1 MAKPTYMSE
10 FPDGTDVTTLG
21 VGAAMMGMG
30 TYDHQQQLAG
40 VLEAQA
46 PDGRHLF
53 RRVVVQQ
60 PRRSAKTTTI
70 WATLIGRCLTYPGYT
85 VVTTAQDGTR
95 AGDKIREVMEVLETF
110 GFEEYGHGKLYW
122 SNGKER
128 IRFDNGSVI
137 SVVAPKP
144 GTFRSKAADCI
155 LFDEAGE
162 LDTELGSALLAGA
175 LPLMDTRV
183 NPQII
188 IAGTPGEQ
196 RAGLLWDALED
207 GRANKP
213 RIGIVDYCATD
224 DDQTTLIDEAS
235 DTVILNTELVERVHP
250 GIGTLTTLE
259 VIQERFEDMTLA
271 LFEREYLGKWPVDAF
286 SAAIDPALWLKAMVS
301 PEERPDRVG
310 IAFDVHKDGTSAT
323 LAYAWRVD
331 GVAYVELVHHDL
343 GVNWLPKMAYD
354 ASRKYRRQQIAYDK
368 IGANLDPGQQLS
380 KMKPAPRTQW
390 LAMNETVAAA
400 QRFVQLL
407 RDGRLRHFG
416 QGDLDAAVMNT
427 TWRVAGTGRVFGP
440 KVPKGAP
447 INPLV
452 AASLALWS
460 YDQGHDRA
468 KLTIAV

>member
-1 MAKPTYMSE
+1 VAKPTYMSE

-301 PEERPDRVG
+301 PEAGLRLAGGRCGLRRARAPRPRGQLAAQDGLRRQPQVPPSADRVRQDRG
-310 IAFDVHKDGTSAT
+310 QPRPRPAAQQDEARTAHAVAGDERDGGSGPAVRSVAARRTAAT
-323 LAYAWRVD
+323 LRPGRPGCSRHEHHVACRWNWTRV
-331 GVAYVELVHHDL
+331 
-343 GVNWLPKMAYD
+343 W
-354 ASRKYRRQQIAYDK
+354 
-368 IGANLDPGQQLS
+368 
-380 KMKPAPRTQW
+380 T
-390 LAMNETVAAA
+390 
-400 QRFVQLL
+400 
-407 RDGRLRHFG
+407 
-416 QGDLDAAVMNT
+416 
-427 TWRVAGTGRVFGP
+427 
-440 KVPKGAP
+440 
-447 INPLV
+447 
-452 AASLALWS
+452 
-460 YDQGHDRA
+460 
-468 KLTIAV
+468 